1 MPLGEEARTVKA
13 GLRITKHEQAALSA
27 TFGSEGKGLRV
38 LLDHWVAATSPST
51 AMAVAAMHETN
62 RVARDIIEAGP
73 AVEEALEQI
82 TFDQAAE
89 GIVAELL
96 IARTEEPD
104 APVHRH
110 KRKTL
115 VTTEWVAGSKVQT
128 WACECGKEM
137 R

>member
-1 MPLGEEARTVKA
+1 VKA
-13 GLRITKHEQAALSA
+13 GLRITKHEQDALSA

-51 AMAVAAMHETN
+51 AMVVAAMHETN
-62 RVARDIIEAGP
+62 RVARDIIDAGP
-73 AVEEALEQI
+73 AVEEALEQIAEEI

-115 VTTEWVAGSKVQT
+115 VSTEWVAGSKVQT